1 MAASKG
7 MPLLAAIAGIM
18 VISYTV
24 FRLNYAANNL
34 PYDPGDP
41 LPPVE
46 VTGSSPAQLGP
57 RIRNAILS
65 RHSVRIVPSSR
76 MEAGSRADTA
86 SQTETGSEN
95 QPTSAPSNAT
105 LLEVW
110 PLRGLELERAIL
122 RLDERI
128 AGARKQP
135 AGGRDA
141 DSREQLA
148 VHVAARK
155 LVDQDRAFVIE
166 AEVPACAPG
175 WHAKLLPLF
184 KSKDRSRVLYI
195 PIDDAEFGFVRTA
208 RTADPKTFNPR

>member
-1 MAASKG
+1 

-46 VTGSSPAQLGP
+46 VTESSPAQLGP
-57 RIRNAILS
+57 CIRNAILS
-65 RHSVRIVPSSR
+65 RHSVRIVPPSKTG
-76 MEAGSRADTA
+76 ADSRAETGP
-86 SQTETGSEN
+86 QTNTGSEN
-95 QPTSAPSNAT
+95 QPTSDPSNAT

-122 RLDERI
+122 RLDELI

-135 AGGRDA
+135 AGERDA

-155 LVDQDRAFVIE
+155 LVEQDRAFVIE
-166 AEVPACAPG
+166 AEVPACVPG

-184 KSKDRSRVLYI
+184 KSKDRRRVLYI

-208 RTADPKTFNPR
+208 RTADPKTFDPR

>member
-46 VTGSSPAQLGP
+46 VTASSPEQLAPG
-57 RIRNAILS
+57 IRNAILS
-65 RHSVRIVPSSR
+65 RHSVRI
-76 MEAGSRADTA
+76 ATI
-86 SQTETGSEN
+86 SQDGALSQDGTTSNTSE
-95 QPTSAPSNAT
+95 AT

-128 AGARKQP
+128 AHARQQP

-155 LVDQDRAFVIE
+155 LIEQDRAFVIE
-166 AEVPACAPG
+166 DDVPASVTG

-184 KSKDRSRVLYI
+184 QTKDRSRVLYV
-195 PIDDAEFGFVRTA
+195 PIDDAEFDFVRTA
-208 RTADPKTFNPR
+208 RTADPKTFDPR